1 MMSAEIIDFCS
12 VKSESES
19 EAAEDAGLLAFF
31 QRIPLTFS
39 ADHSSVAREML
50 GWSIEALAFRS
61 SVSVKAIKD
70 LESGTRKLN
79 QVTMQALAYAFE
91 NEGLIFMPGH
101 PPSKGE
107 NCRGATSNPKL
118 RDDFHLIE

>member
-1 MMSAEIIDFCS
+1 MSAEIVNFSKARS
-12 VKSESES
+12 VS
-19 EAAEDAGLLAFF
+19 EAAEDAALLAFF
-31 QRIPLTFS
+31 QRLPPTFS
-39 ADHSSVAREML
+39 ARHCSVAREML
-50 GWSIEALAFRS
+50 DWSIEALAFRS
-61 SVSVKAIKD
+61 AVSVKAIKD

-91 NEGLIFMPGH
+91 NEGLIFIPGH

-107 NCRGATSNPKL
+107 NCRGATTDPKQ

>member
-1 MMSAEIIDFCS
+1 MSAEIVDFS
-12 VKSESES
+12 KFKSESET
-19 EAAEDAGLLAFF
+19 AENASLLAFF
-31 QRIPLTFS
+31 QRLPLTFS
-39 ADHSSVAREML
+39 AGHCSVAIEML

-70 LESGTRKLN
+70 LEGGTRKLN

-101 PPSKGE
+101 SPSIGE
-107 NCRGATSNPKL
+107 NCRGATSDPKY
-118 RDDFHLIE
+118 RDDYHLIE

>member
-1 MMSAEIIDFCS
+1 MSAEIVNFSKARS
-12 VKSESES
+12 VS
-19 EAAEDAGLLAFF
+19 EAAEDAALLAFF
-31 QRIPLTFS
+31 QRLPATFS
-39 ADHSSVAREML
+39 ARHCSVAREML
-50 GWSIEALAFRS
+50 DWSIEALAFRS

-79 QVTMQALAYAFE
+79 EVTMQALAYAFE
-91 NEGLIFMPGH
+91 NEGLIFIPGH

-107 NCRGATSNPKL
+107 NCRGATTDPKQ